1 MLRDK
6 LRRPDKIYSESLNRR
21 DEQSNCMEDPV
32 PGSSSPCLVGLCL
45 ETLKRRP
52 RRDLHSP
59 GNRHSKYGSHLQ
71 YELSPKMNDHTHQ
84 ASHQRSI
91 DTNELKVFAYV

>member
-32 PGSSSPCLVGLCL
+32 PGSLSLLSCRLLSGNLEAATSSGF
-45 ETLKRRP
+45 TF
-52 RRDLHSP
+52 
-59 GNRHSKYGSHLQ
+59 
-71 YELSPKMNDHTHQ
+71 TW
-84 ASHQRSI
+84 
-91 DTNELKVFAYV
+91 